1 MIQFV
6 INRILWLIPVV
17 IVVAAVTFFLMYRA
31 PGGPWDREKPLPP
44 STVEQLN
51 RRFNLDKP
59 RWLDVQGFKTQIDD
73 GIRSPLTLGQT
84 LVDTQFFHY
93 LTNVFRGDLGPTYAS
108 RGSESVQQVIAKKF
122 PVSLKLGIVAV
133 LFAIL
138 VGIPLGL
145 AAALRQ
151 NTPVDYFCMF
161 ASTLG
166 IAVPT
171 FVSGLILLIFMS
183 RLLHISPI
191 RSPAEWQGVFSTAY
205 LLPGIVLGLGTTAY
219 VTRLTRASVLQVKEQ
234 DYVRTARAKGLGAP
248 TVTRRHILRNA
259 LLPVVTILGPAAA
272 DLITGSIIIETI
284 FGAPGL
290 GSTFVLSIGKRDYST
305 LVGITIFYA
314 LLIAVANLLVDIA
327 YGVLDPR
334 IRTTR

>member
-1 MIQFV
+1 MIRFIV
-6 INRILWLIPVV
+6 NRVLWLIPVV

-31 PGGPWDREKPLPP
+31 PVGPWDREKPLPP
-44 STVEQLN
+44 ATVEQLN
-51 RRFNLDKP
+51 RKFNLDKP
-59 RWLDVQGFKTQIDD
+59 RWLNTNGFQSQLDD
-73 GIRSPLTLGQT
+73 GVRSPLTLGKT

-108 RGSESVQQVIAKKF
+108 RGSESVQELIGKRF
-122 PVSLKLGIVAV
+122 PVSFKLGMVAV
-133 LFAIL
+133 LFAIV

-145 AAALRQ
+145 IAALKQ
-151 NTPVDYFCMF
+151 NSTIDYACMF

-191 RSPAEWQGVFSTAY
+191 RSPQEWQGAFSTAY
-205 LLPGIVLGLGTTAY
+205 ILPGIVLGLGTTAY
-219 VTRLTRASVLQVKEQ
+219 VTRLTRASVLEIKGQ
-234 DYVRTARAKGLGAP
+234 DYIRTARAKGLGSSV
-248 TVTRRHILRNA
+248 VTRRHILRNA
-259 LLPVVTILGPAAA
+259 LLPVITILGPAAA

-305 LVGITIFYA
+305 LVGVTIFYA
-314 LLIAVANLLVDIA
+314 LLIAIANLLVDIS

-334 IRTTR
+334 IRTSR

>member
-1 MIQFV
+1 MIHF
-6 INRILWLIPVV
+6 ILNRILWLVPVV

-31 PGGPWDREKPLPP
+31 PGGPWDREKPLPAV
-44 STVEQLN
+44 TVEQLN
-51 RRFNLDKP
+51 RKFNLDKP
-59 RWLDVQGFKTQIDD
+59 RWLDTQGFQDELSD
-73 GIRSPLTLGQT
+73 GEQNPYTLGKT
-84 LVDTQFFHY
+84 LLNTQFFNY
-93 LTNVFRGDLGPTYAS
+93 LKNVFSGDLGPTYAS
-108 RGSESVQQVIAKKF
+108 RGTESVQDLIVKKF
-122 PVSLKLGIVAV
+122 PISLKLGIVAV
-133 LFAIL
+133 LFAIV

-145 AAALRQ
+145 AAGLRQ
-151 NTPVDYFCMF
+151 NSSIDYVCMF

-191 RSPAEWQGVFSTAY
+191 RSPDEWHGLFSTAFI
-205 LLPGIVLGLGTTAY
+205 LPGIVLGLGTTAY
-219 VTRLTRASVLQVKEQ
+219 VTRLTRASVLEVKGN
-234 DYVRTARAKGLGAP
+234 DYIRTARAKGLGAP
-248 TVTRRHILRNA
+248 AVTTRHILRNA

-290 GSTFVLSIGKRDYST
+290 GSTFVTSIGKRDYSA

-314 LLIAVANLLVDIA
+314 MLIALANLLVDIS
-327 YGVLDPR
+327 YGFLDPR
-334 IRTTR
+334 IRTSR

>member
-1 MIQFV
+1 MIHFI
-6 INRILWLIPVV
+6 INRVLWLIPVV

-31 PGGPWDREKPLPP
+31 PGGPWDRDKPLPAA
-44 STVEQLN
+44 TVEQLN
-51 RRFNLDKP
+51 RKFNLDKP
-59 RWLDVQGFKTQIDD
+59 RWLNVNGFEDQLDD
-73 GIRSPLTLGQT
+73 GVRSPLTLSQT
-84 LVDTQFFHY
+84 LLDTQFFHY
-93 LTNVFRGDLGPTYAS
+93 LSNIFRGDLGPTYAS
-108 RGSESVQQVIAKKF
+108 RGTESVQQLIVKKF

-133 LFAIL
+133 LFAII

-151 NTPVDYFCMF
+151 NSSIDYACMF

-191 RSPAEWQGVFSTAY
+191 RSPDDWQGLFSTAY
-205 LLPGIVLGLGTTAY
+205 ILPGIVLGLGTTAY
-219 VTRLTRASVLQVKEQ
+219 VTRLTRASVLEIKGQ
-234 DYVRTARAKGLGAP
+234 DYVRTARAKGLSA
-248 TVTRRHILRNA
+248 TVVTNRHILRNA
-259 LLPVVTILGPAAA
+259 LLPVITILGPAAA

-290 GSTFVLSIGKRDYST
+290 GSTFVTSIGKRDYST

-314 LLIAVANLLVDIA
+314 LLIAVANMLVDIS
-327 YGVLDPR
+327 YGILDPR

>member
-1 MIQFV
+1 MLSFI
-6 INRILWLIPVV
+6 INRLLWLIPVV
-17 IVVAAVTFFLMYRA
+17 ITVAAVTFFLMYRA
-31 PGGPWDREKPLPP
+31 PGGPWDREKPLPQA
-44 STVEQLN
+44 TIEQLN
-51 RRFNLDKP
+51 RKFALDKP
-59 RWLDVQGFKTQIDD
+59 RWLDTVGLETEWND
-73 GIRSPLTLGQT
+73 GTRNPLVLGQAM
-84 LVDTQFFHY
+84 LDTQFFNY
-93 LTNVFRGDLGPTYAS
+93 LANVFRGDLGPTYAS
-108 RGSESVQQVIAKKF
+108 RGTESVQSVIVNKF
-122 PVSLKLGIVAV
+122 PISLKIGVVAV
-133 LFAIL
+133 LFAII
-138 VGIPLGL
+138 VGIPLGV
-145 AAALRQ
+145 AAAMRQ
-151 NTPVDYFCMF
+151 NSAVDYVCMF
-161 ASTLG
+161 TSTLG

-191 RSPAEWQGVFSTAY
+191 RRPEEWQGLFSTAY

-219 VTRLTRASVLQVKEQ
+219 VTRLTRASVLEIKQQ
-234 DYVRTARAKGLGAP
+234 DYVRTARAKGLGAQ

-290 GSTFVLSIGKRDYST
+290 GSTFVTSIGKRDYST

-314 LLIAVANLLVDIA
+314 LLIAVANLLVDIS
-327 YGVLDPR
+327 YGFLDPR

>member
-1 MIQFV
+1 MINFIFHRV
-6 INRILWLIPVV
+6 LWLIPVV

-44 STVEQLN
+44 ATVEQLN

-59 RWLDVQGFKTQIDD
+59 RWLDVNGLQTQFDE
-73 GIRSPLTLGQT
+73 GVRSPLALGGA
-84 LVDTQFFHY
+84 LLDTQFFHY
-93 LTNVFRGDLGPTYAS
+93 LTNVFQGDLGPTYAS
-108 RGSESVQQVIAKKF
+108 RGTESVQSVIAKKF
-122 PVSLKLGIVAV
+122 PVSLKLGIVAI
-133 LFAIL
+133 LFAIV

-151 NTPVDYFCMF
+151 NTPIDYICMF

-191 RSPAEWQGVFSTAY
+191 RRPEEWQGFFSTAY
-205 LLPGIVLGLGTTAY
+205 ILPGIVLGLGVTAY

-234 DYVRTARAKGLGAP
+234 DYVRTARAKGLSAP
-248 TVTRRHILRNA
+248 VVTQRHILRNA

-314 LLIAVANLLVDIA
+314 LLIAVANLLVDIS
-327 YGVLDPR
+327 YGFLDPR
-334 IRTTR
+334 IRTTK

>member
-1 MIQFV
+1 MINF
-6 INRILWLIPVV
+6 IFHRLLWLIPVV

-44 STVEQLN
+44 ATVEQLN

-59 RWLDVQGFKTQIDD
+59 RWFDVDGLKAQLDEGV
-73 GIRSPLTLGQT
+73 RSPLTLSGA
-84 LVDTQFFHY
+84 LLDTQFFHY
-93 LTNVFRGDLGPTYAS
+93 LTNVFQGDLGPTYAS
-108 RGSESVQQVIAKKF
+108 RGTESVQQVIAKKF
-122 PVSLKLGIVAV
+122 PVSLKLGIVAI
-133 LFAIL
+133 LFAIM

-151 NTPVDYFCMF
+151 NTPIDYICMF
-161 ASTLG
+161 TSTLG

-183 RLLHISPI
+183 RLLNISPI
-191 RSPAEWQGVFSTAY
+191 RSPSEWHGLFSTAY
-205 LLPGIVLGLGTTAY
+205 ILPGIVLGLGVTAY

-234 DYVRTARAKGLGAP
+234 DYVRTARAKGLSAP
-248 TVTRRHILRNA
+248 AVTRRHILRNA

-314 LLIAVANLLVDIA
+314 LLIAVANLLVDIS
-327 YGVLDPR
+327 YGFLDPR
-334 IRTTR
+334 IRTTK